1 MLVQGCLRFRRISTD
16 SCDQKNIATF
26 CEKVEFLIEV
36 SHAFPCLLP
45 FSVTFTSHVT
55 CIALVG
61 YSSTVFG
68 FLIDYFIYYNCK
80 YFDTYVYNSRD
91 IKTNSDSLHCVTVF
105 FSFFK

>member
-1 MLVQGCLRFRRISTD
+1 MHFLVFY
-16 SCDQKNIATF
+16 F
-26 CEKVEFLIEV
+26 
-36 SHAFPCLLP
+36 

-105 FSFFK
+105 FLSF

>member
-1 MLVQGCLRFRRISTD
+1 M
-16 SCDQKNIATF
+16 
-26 CEKVEFLIEV
+26 
-36 SHAFPCLLP
+36 
-45 FSVTFTSHVT
+45 TFTSHVT

-105 FSFFK
+105 FFFLKEKIQRMVTFIPTIKFLTGLIWGT